1 MNHGEAVH
9 LRLDWLMWFA
19 ALGDYRQSW
28 FYALLERIGS
38 GDPQIRTQLGPDP
51 FDGQAP
57 VLLRVRIFTYR
68 YATSQERRRAR
79 EEGQPRPWWVRSNPR
94 TMVEPTDLRDR

>member
-1 MNHGEAVH
+1 
-9 LRLDWLMWFA
+9 MWFA
-19 ALGDYRQSW
+19 TLGDYRQSW